1 MKRILVLVAI
11 AALIVSVIPF
21 ADSSDATGETTISGY
36 FKGGDVSS
44 SSSIFIGIIY
54 SEDGNNGTLI
64 GVSET
69 ISPPDNTGKNRFT
82 VTIEPGTHHEMNYYY
97 IYINILG
104 YKITRLADDEYEN
117 NKCNLNVTDPRTS
130 QTSVYN
136 NCYGLVNGEI
146 TVGTDNFLGSE
157 KRCFEVESTKGT
169 ITGKVVK
176 NTKEPVY
183 LTGVKVSLLNKDTKE
198 VLATYEKTDENG
210 YYFNYYTGTY
220 ELLFEMSGYDSVT
233 NEVVITADT
242 ETKLPN
248 IIMKE
253 NQSYFGFDLSH
264 AMMILG
270 GTAAVI
276 LLLFTIVVRV
286 KLSKR

>member
-11 AALIVSVIPF
+11 AALVVGAIPF
-21 ADSSDATGETTISGY
+21 VDSSDAAGETTISGY

-44 SSSIFIGIIY
+44 SSTIFIGIIY

-82 VTIEPGTHHEMNYYY
+82 VTIEPGTHHEMDYYY

-104 YKITRLADDEYEN
+104 YKITRLADDDYEN

-136 NCYGLVNGEI
+136 NCYGLTNGEI

-157 KRCFEVESTKGT
+157 KRCFEVESTRGT
-169 ITGKVVK
+169 ITGKVIK

-183 LTGVKVSLLNKDTKE
+183 LTGVKVSLIDKKTGD
-198 VLATYEKTDENG
+198 VLATDTTDENG
-210 YYFNYYTGTY
+210 YSFEYYTGSY
-220 ELLFEMSGYDSVT
+220 ELLFEMGGYDSEK
-233 NEVVITADT
+233 NEVIIVADT
-242 ETKLPN
+242 ETKVPD
-248 IIMKE
+248 IVMKE
-253 NQSYFGFDLSH
+253 NQSYFGFDLTH
-264 AMMILG
+264 ALMILG
-270 GTAAVI
+270 GTAAII
-276 LLLFTIVVRV
+276 LLLFTMFVRV
-286 KLSKR
+286 KLSKK

>member
-1 MKRILVLVAI
+1 MKRILVLVAV
-11 AALIVSVIPF
+11 AAFLIGAIPF
-21 ADSSDATGETTISGY
+21 VDSSDATGETTISGY

-44 SSSIFIGIIY
+44 SSKIFIGVVY
-54 SEDGNNGTLI
+54 CEDGSNGTLI
-64 GVSET
+64 GVTET
-69 ISPPDNTGKNRFT
+69 ISAPDNTGKNKFSLS
-82 VTIEPGTHHEMNYYY
+82 IEPGTHHEMNYYY

-104 YKITRLADDEYEN
+104 YKLTRLADDEYEN
-117 NKCNLNVTDPRTS
+117 NKCDLNVTDPRTS
-130 QTSVYN
+130 ETSTYN
-136 NCYGLVNGEI
+136 DCYGLTGDEIVVNA
-146 TVGTDNFLGSE
+146 DNFLGSE
-157 KRCFEVESTKGT
+157 NRCFEVESTKGT

-183 LTGVKVSLLNKDTKE
+183 ISDVKVSLLNRDTKE
-198 VLATYEKTDENG
+198 VLAIDYTDENG
-210 YYFNYYTGTY
+210 YNFTYYTGSY

-233 NEVVITADT
+233 NDIIITADT
-242 ETKLPN
+242 ETKIPN

-264 AMMILG
+264 ALMILG

-276 LLLFTIVVRV
+276 LLLFTMFVRI